1 FLADAMDVPGGLY
14 WQRSPVFHV
23 ADCTTP
29 TMLTV
34 GAHDRCTP
42 PDQAIE
48 FHEAL
53 RERGVPTE
61 LVIYPEDA
69 HNVPRGPGLVDWL
82 DRTVR
87 WFERWCPPR

>member
-1 FLADAMDVPGGLY
+1 MFLTREEGKNEKL
-14 WQRSPVFHV
+14 
-23 ADCTTP
+23 
-29 TMLTV
+29 
-34 GAHDRCTP
+34 GALL
-42 PDQAIE
+42 A
-48 FHEAL
+48 
-53 RERGVPTE
+53 ERGVPTE